1 MSFTKKWLRKDIQS
15 ISAYHVPNSD
25 NFLKLDAMESPF
37 VPNQDFQ
44 NEFTDFLSK
53 VEINRYPNPTAD
65 EVEQSLRNLMGVDDS
80 YGVLLG
86 NGSDELIQI
95 LAMACGEKDS
105 IMSFSPSFVMYEM
118 IAKFT
123 RLNYLDSPL
132 IDFDINLK
140 EALNL
145 IETQKPK
152 IIFIAYPNNP
162 TGNLFNREKIETII
176 KSTDALVVL
185 DEAYYAYSDD
195 TFLNDIAKYENLVLL
210 RTISKIGFAGVR
222 LGLLIGS
229 QEIVS
234 ELNKIRLPYN
244 INSLTQAACRFL
256 LNKKDYLQS
265 HANLI
270 VNERKKLIE
279 SLKKYK
285 NIIVFPSQANFVL
298 IKTEESEKFFNFL
311 LEKKILIK
319 NLSKM
324 KGLKN
329 YLRITIGSQEDNSI
343 FSSALD
349 EFFS

>member
-1 MSFTKKWLRKDIQS
+1 MSFTKKWLREDIQS
-15 ISAYHVPNSD
+15 INAYHVPNSD

-53 VEINRYPNPTAD
+53 VEINRYPDPAAV
-65 EVEQSLRNLMGVDDS
+65 EVVQSLKNLMGIDDS
-80 YGVLLG
+80 LAVLLG

-95 LAMACGEKDS
+95 LTLACGEGEA

-118 IAKFT
+118 IAKFA

-132 IDFDINLK
+132 IDFDINL
-140 EALNL
+140 EESLHL
-145 IETQKPK
+145 IATKKPK

-176 KSTDALVVL
+176 QSTDALVVL
-185 DEAYYAYSDD
+185 DEAYYAYADD
-195 TFLNDIAKYENLVLL
+195 TFLDDIVKYENLILL

-229 QEIVS
+229 KEIVG

-244 INSLTQAACRFL
+244 INSLTQATCKFL

-265 HANLI
+265 HAELI
-270 VNERKKLIE
+270 INERKVLIE
-279 SLKKYK
+279 ILKKYK
-285 NIIVFPSQANFVL
+285 NITVFPSQANFVL
-298 IKTEESEKFFNFL
+298 IKTLDSQELFNFL
-311 LEKKILIK
+311 LDKRILIK

-324 KGLKN
+324 KGLEN
-329 YLRITIGSQEDNSI
+329 FLRITIGSPNENSI
-343 FSSALD
+343 LLSAFD
-349 EFFS
+349 DFYF

>member
-53 VEINRYPNPTAD
+53 VEINRYPNPSAD
-65 EVEQSLRNLMGVDDS
+65 EVVHSLRNLMEVDDS

-95 LAMACGEKDS
+95 LAMACGEKES

-118 IAKFT
+118 IAKFA

-132 IDFDINLK
+132 IDFDINLE

-145 IETQKPK
+145 IKTQKPK

-162 TGNLFNREKIETII
+162 TGNLFNRKKIETII
-176 KSTDALVVL
+176 KSTNALVVL
-185 DEAYYAYSDD
+185 DEAYYAYADD
-195 TFLNDIAKYENLVLL
+195 TFLKDIAKYENLVLL
-210 RTISKIGFAGVR
+210 RTISKIGFAGAR

-229 QEIVS
+229 KEIVS
-234 ELNKIRLPYN
+234 GLNKIRLPYN
-244 INSLTQAACRFL
+244 INSLTQAACKFL

-265 HANLI
+265 NANLI

-285 NIIVFPSQANFVL
+285 NITVFPSQANFVL
-298 IKTEESEKFFNFL
+298 IETELSEKLFNFL

-329 YLRITIGSQEDNSI
+329 YLRITIGSKQDNSI

>member
-25 NFLKLDAMESPF
+25 KFLKLDAMESPF

-285 NIIVFPSQANFVL
+285 NITVFPSQANFVL

-324 KGLKN
+324 KGLMN

>member
-285 NIIVFPSQANFVL
+285 NIIVFPSQANFVM

>member
-15 ISAYHVPNSD
+15 ISAYHVPSSD

-65 EVEQSLRNLMGVDDS
+65 EVEQSLRNLMGIDDS
-80 YGVLLG
+80 FGVLLG

-95 LAMACGEKDS
+95 LAMACGEKES

-118 IAKFT
+118 IANFT
-123 RLNYLDSPL
+123 KLNYLDSPL
-132 IDFDINLK
+132 VDFDINLE

-145 IETQKPK
+145 IKTQKPK

-162 TGNLFNREKIETII
+162 TGNLFNRKKIETII

-185 DEAYYAYSDD
+185 DEAYYAYADD

-210 RTISKIGFAGVR
+210 RTISKIGFAGAR

-229 QEIVS
+229 KEIVS
-234 ELNKIRLPYN
+234 GLNKIRLPYN
-244 INSLTQAACRFL
+244 INSLTQAACKFL

-265 HANLI
+265 HTNLI

-285 NIIVFPSQANFVL
+285 NITVFPSQANFVL
-298 IKTEESEKFFNFL
+298 IETELSEKLFNFL

-329 YLRITIGSQEDNSI
+329 YLRITIGSKQDNSI

>member
-244 INSLTQAACRFL
+244 INSLTQAASRFL

-285 NIIVFPSQANFVL
+285 NIIVFPSQANFVM

>member
-95 LAMACGEKDS
+95 LAMACGEKES

-118 IAKFT
+118 IAKFAS
-123 RLNYLDSPL
+123 LNYLDSPL